1 VITWDPAQYSR
12 FADDRA
18 RPFFDLVGR
27 IHVSRPR
34 RVVDLGCGPGNLTAT
49 LVQRWPNAHVLG
61 IDSSAEMVRVARPG
75 DRLSFELGDI
85 NTYQAHGDVDV
96 LISNA
101 ALHWVPEHLRL
112 LRSWAGALPLGAWMA
127 WQVPGNFQAASH
139 RLLLELAGS
148 PRWSRRLADVPRFDR
163 VVVPAAEY
171 ADLLLNAGW
180 SADAWETT
188 YQHVLNGPDAVLE
201 WVRGTTL
208 GPIRA
213 VLHPDESE
221 EFEEQYAELLREA
234 YPPRSGGGTLY
245 AFRRIFVVGH
255 KS

>member
-1 VITWDPAQYSR
+1 MAITWDPAQYSR

-27 IHVSRPR
+27 IHASHPH
-34 RVVDLGCGPGNLTAT
+34 RVVDLGCGPGRLTAT
-49 LVQRWPNAHVLG
+49 LAQRWPQADVLG
-61 IDSSAEMVRVARPG
+61 IDSSTQMVEAATPG
-75 DRLSFELGDI
+75 GRLSFELGDI
-85 NTYQAHGDVDV
+85 NTFKAHSGLDV
-96 LISNA
+96 LVSNA
-101 ALHWVPEHLRL
+101 ALQWVPGHLEL
-112 LRSWAGALPLGAWMA
+112 LRQWAAALPSGAWMA

-139 RLLLELAGS
+139 LLLLDLARS
-148 PRWSRRLADVPRFDR
+148 ARWSSRLADVPRFDR
-163 VVVPAAEY
+163 PVMPAAEY
-171 ADLLLNAGW
+171 ADLLLDARW

-188 YQHVLNGPDAVLE
+188 YQHVLHGPDAVLE

-213 VLHPDESE
+213 VLDPDEFE

-234 YPPRSGGGTLY
+234 YPPRSGGTLY
-245 AFRRIFVVGH
+245 PFRRIFAVGQ